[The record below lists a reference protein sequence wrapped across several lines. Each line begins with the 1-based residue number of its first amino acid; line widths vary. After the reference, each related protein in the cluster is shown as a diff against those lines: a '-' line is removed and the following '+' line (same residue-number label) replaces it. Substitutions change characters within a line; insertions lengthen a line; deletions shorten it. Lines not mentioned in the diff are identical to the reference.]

1 MCSDVVVRVQGLGK
15 SYRIFAHPTDRIKQ
29 ALSLGRRKF
38 HTEFQALRNISFD
51 IQKGE
56 AIGIIGRNGSG
67 KSTLL
72 QLLCGVLKPSAG
84 QIQVQGRVCALLELG
99 SGFNPEF
106 TGRENVYFQ
115 GAVTGFSREQVDARM
130 ERILAFAD
138 IGAFIDQPVR
148 TYSSGMFVRLAFAVI
163 AFSDADIFVIDEA
176 LAVGDIFFQQK
187 CMRFLREFKSQGGTI
202 LFVSHDTTT
211 VLTLCDRAILMV
223 PPGHESIQIGSAA
236 EICKEYVKRLYHR
249 PDGQA
254 TMIASHDRTPD
265 GHLRQTSV
273 MTLQTVARQSATFES
288 MQANYQAG
296 SFRKE
301 AESFGQGGAKIVA
314 AWFENAARNP
324 ITTFSAE
331 ERISL
336 CLQIE
341 SVHGIESPAFGFS
354 IKNYLGQLVISE
366 GTEYAFP
373 QHTLQL
379 RAGQTHQ
386 ARFSFDMPTLL
397 PGEYAINLALAQL
410 LDHGHMQHHWLED
423 AIALRCMGGRLVQG
437 SCGVPNLEIEISGV
451 ALTTGNLP

>member
-1 MCSDVVVRVQGLGK
+1 MYSDVVVCVQAVTK
-15 SYRIFAHPTDRIKQ
+15 RYRIFAQPTDRIKQ
-29 ALSLGRRKF
+29 ALCFGKKQF
-38 HTEFQALRNISFD
+38 HTEFTALQNISFD
-51 IQKGE
+51 IRRGE
-56 AIGIIGRNGSG
+56 ALGIIGRNGAG

-72 QLLCGVLKPSAG
+72 QLLCGVLKPTTG
-84 QIQVQGRVCALLELG
+84 KIQVRGRVCALLELG

-202 LFVSHDTTT
+202 LFVSHDTATI
-211 VLTLCDRAILMV
+211 LTLCDRALLMV
-223 PPGHESIQIGSAA
+223 QPGHEAIQIGSAA

-254 TMIASHDRTPD
+254 TMVNQPNGAPD
-265 GHLRQTSV
+265 ERLRQTTA
-273 MTLQTVARQSATFES
+273 MGLPIDAPQSATFES
-288 MQANYQAG
+288 MQASYQTG
-296 SFRKE
+296 TFRKD
-301 AESFGQGGAKIVA
+301 AESFGQGGAKIVD
-314 AWFENAARNP
+314 AWFEDAARNP
-324 ITTFSAE
+324 ISTFSAE
-331 ERISL
+331 TRISL

-341 SVHGIESPAFGFS
+341 SSEGIDSPAFGFS
-354 IKNYLGQLVISE
+354 IKNHLGQLVISE
-366 GTEYAFP
+366 GTEYAFA
-373 QHTLQL
+373 QHALQL
-379 RAGQTHQ
+379 RAGQPYQ

-410 LDHGHMQHHWLED
+410 LDHGHLQHHWLED
-423 AIALRCMGGRLVQG
+423 AIVMRCIGGRLVQG
-437 SCGVPNLEIEISGV
+437 ISGVPHLKIEISGV